1 MGKLKPGTTYIY
13 ERANGVTYAREFGAN
28 PSERFEIGWDWSSE
42 DQQRGRSLRD
52 IRVEDKL
59 WNDIRR
65 LARTNETLQ
74 SELERVIMVYN
85 LIKDDDPPDY
95 HPV

>member
-1 MGKLKPGTTYIY
+1 MGTLKPGTKYIY
-13 ERANGVTYAREFGAN
+13 ERVGDVTYAREFGADS
-28 PSERFEIGWDWSSE
+28 SERFEIGYDWSGE
-42 DQQRGRSLRD
+42 DQQRGRSMRD
-52 IRVEDKL
+52 SLLEDKL
-59 WNDIRR
+59 WDDIRR
-65 LARTNETLQ
+65 LARTNKTLQ

>member
-1 MGKLKPGTTYIY
+1 MGRLKPGAKYIY

-28 PSERFEIGWDWSSE
+28 SSERFEIGSE
-42 DQQRGRSLRD
+42 LAWPRPTDGL
-52 IRVEDKL
+52 IEDTL
-59 WNDIRR
+59 WEDIRR
-65 LARTNETLQ
+65 LARTNETLR

>member
-1 MGKLKPGTTYIY
+1 MGQLKPGTKYIY
-13 ERANGVTYAREFGAN
+13 ERVGDVTYAREFGADS
-28 PSERFEIGWDWSSE
+28 SERFEIGYDWSGE
-42 DQQRGRSLRD
+42 VQQRGRSMRD
-52 IRVEDKL
+52 SLLEDKL
-59 WNDIRR
+59 WDDIRR
-65 LARTNETLQ
+65 LARTNKTLQ

>member
-1 MGKLKPGTTYIY
+1 MGTLKPGTKYIY
-13 ERANGVTYAREFGAN
+13 ERVGDVTYAREFGAD
-28 PSERFEIGWDWSSE
+28 STERFEIGYDWSGE
-42 DQQRGRSLRD
+42 DQQRGRSMRD
-52 IRVEDKL
+52 SLLEDKL
-59 WNDIRR
+59 WDDIRR
-65 LARTNETLQ
+65 LARTNKTLQ

>member
-1 MGKLKPGTTYIY
+1 MGRLKPNTTYIY
-13 ERANGVTYAREFGAN
+13 EKADGVTYAREFGAD
-28 PSERFEIGWDWSSE
+28 STERFEIGYDWAGE
-42 DQQRGRSLRD
+42 DQRRGRSIDSLR
-52 IRVEDKL
+52 EDKL
-59 WNDIRR
+59 WGDIRR
-65 LARTNETLQ
+65 LARTNETLR

>member
-1 MGKLKPGTTYIY
+1 MGTLKPNTKYIY
-13 ERANGVTYAREFGAN
+13 ERANGITYAREFGAG
-28 PSERFEIGWDWSSE
+28 PHTRVPVGWDWEVSKRQDDE
-42 DQQRGRSLRD
+42 LWEN
-52 IRVEDKL
+52 IR
-59 WNDIRR
+59 N

-74 SELERVIMVYN
+74 SELDRVIMLYN

>member
-1 MGKLKPGTTYIY
+1 MGKLKPGTKYIY
-13 ERANGVTYAREFGAN
+13 ERVNDVTYAREFGSN
-28 PSERFEIGWDWSSE
+28 PSERFEIGWDWSGE
-42 DQQRGRSLRD
+42 DHQRGRSMRD
-52 IRVEDKL
+52 KMVEDKL

>member
-1 MGKLKPGTTYIY
+1 MGTLKPGTKYIY
-13 ERANGVTYAREFGAN
+13 ERVGDMTYAREFGADS
-28 PSERFEIGWDWSSE
+28 SERFEIGYDWSGE
-42 DQQRGRSLRD
+42 DQQRGRSMRD
-52 IRVEDKL
+52 SLLEDKL
-59 WNDIRR
+59 WDDIRR
-65 LARTNETLQ
+65 LARTNKTLQ